1 MESKKIVTSSPR
13 HHEGG
18 DSEERHSALSLKARF
33 ESKIKDN
40 APVKRN
46 FVVSSNLFFFVYKCI
61 LNPGNSLQTFGKDFV

>member
-1 MESKKIVTSSPR
+1 VKYNTSSLGAATLKARFENKAMESKKIVTSSPR

-18 DSEERHSALSLKARF
+18 EGEERHSALSLKARF

-46 FVVSSNLFFFVYKCI
+46 FVVS
-61 LNPGNSLQTFGKDFV
+61 